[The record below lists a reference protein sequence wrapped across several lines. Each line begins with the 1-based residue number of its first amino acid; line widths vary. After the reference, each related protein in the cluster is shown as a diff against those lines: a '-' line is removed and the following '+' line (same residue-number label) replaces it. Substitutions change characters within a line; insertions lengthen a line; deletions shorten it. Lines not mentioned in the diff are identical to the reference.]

1 MSAISKKSE
10 KSNQMDMLNGG
21 LAGKIIKFS
30 MPIAASTILQ
40 QLFNSADV
48 AVAGQFVGSDAL
60 AAVGSNSAV
69 ISMFVTL
76 ISGMSVGANVIIA
89 KLIGENRKDKIGKAV
104 HTSFSFAVL
113 AGIILMILG
122 LIISKPVLE
131 IISTPENVMDQA
143 VLYLRI
149 YFLGI
154 PFIVVYNFCS
164 SMLRSIGD
172 TKRPLY
178 CLIFSG
184 ILNVILN
191 LFFVIVVGMGVS
203 GVATATVIS
212 NIFSTMLVT
221 IFLLKEK
228 SELKL
233 DFKKL
238 CLDRKVLKQI
248 IVIGLPAG
256 IQGMVF
262 SVSNVCIQ
270 SGINSFGSSAVAG
283 SSTGLNFEYF
293 TYYISNAFSQA
304 AVTFAS
310 QNYGAGKLD
319 RCRKVCYICWAEG
332 MIFTAI
338 LSLVFTFKID
348 SWISIF
354 TSDPA
359 VAEYARIRMMHVM
372 ILEFM
377 TCIYEVP
384 CSMMRGLG
392 HSLIPSLLTVIGSCG
407 FRIVWIYTIFKKF
420 HTFSML
426 MNVYPVS
433 WIFTMAMVL
442 TAYFII
448 MQKEKKNNKVSIP
461 T

>member
-1 MSAISKKSE
+1 MAS
-10 KSNQMDMLNGG
+10 KSNSIDMVNGP
-21 LAGKIIKFS
+21 LVGKIIKFA

-48 AVAGQFVGSDAL
+48 AVAGHFVGSNAL

-76 ISGMSVGANVIIA
+76 ITGLSVGANVIIA
-89 KLIGENRKDKIGKAV
+89 KFIGENRKDKISNAV
-104 HTSFSFAVL
+104 HTSFSFS
-113 AGIILMILG
+113 ILCG
-122 LIISKPVLE
+122 LFLLLVGMIISRPVLE
-131 IISTPENVMDQA
+131 LISTPANVLDSA

-149 YFLGI
+149 YFVGI
-154 PFIVVYNFCS
+154 PFIVIYNFCS

-184 ILNVILN
+184 IINVALN
-191 LFFVIVVGMGVS
+191 LFFVIVLKMGVS
-203 GVATATVIS
+203 GVALATVLS
-212 NIFSTMLVT
+212 NVFSTILVV
-221 IFLLKEK
+221 IFLVREK

-238 CLDRKVLKQI
+238 NLDKTVLKQV

-270 SGINSFGSSAVAG
+270 SGINSFGSDAVAG

-293 TYYISNAFSQA
+293 TYYIANAFSQA
-304 AVTFAS
+304 AVTFTS
-310 QNYGAGKLD
+310 QNYGAGKID
-319 RCRKVCYICWAEG
+319 RCQKTCHICWAEG
-332 MIFTAI
+332 MVFTAI
-338 LSLVFTFKID
+338 LSLIFVVKID
-348 SWISIF
+348 WWVMIY

-359 VAEYARIRMMHVM
+359 VAEYAKIRMMHVM

-384 CSMMRGLG
+384 CSVMRGLG
-392 HSLIPSLLTVIGSCG
+392 RSLTPSILTVIGSCG
-407 FRIVWIYTIFKKF
+407 FRILWLYTVFKKV
-420 HTFSML
+420 HTFDML
-426 MNVYPVS
+426 MSVYPVS
-433 WIFTMAMVL
+433 WIFTMSMVL

-448 MQKEKKNNKVSIP
+448 IRKEKRNMKISSP
-461 T
+461 L

>member
-1 MSAISKKSE
+1 MAS
-10 KSNQMDMLNGG
+10 KSNSIDMVNGP
-21 LAGKIIKFS
+21 LAGKIIKFA

-48 AVAGQFVGSDAL
+48 AVAGHFVGSNAL

-76 ISGMSVGANVIIA
+76 ITGLSVGANVIIA
-89 KLIGENRKDKIGKAV
+89 KFIGENRKDKISNAV
-104 HTSFSFAVL
+104 HTSFSFS
-113 AGIILMILG
+113 ILCG
-122 LIISKPVLE
+122 LFLLLVGMIISRPVLE
-131 IISTPENVMDQA
+131 LISTPANVLDSA

-149 YFLGI
+149 YFVGI
-154 PFIVVYNFCS
+154 PFIVIYNFCS

-184 ILNVILN
+184 IINVALN
-191 LFFVIVVGMGVS
+191 LFFVIVLKMGVS
-203 GVATATVIS
+203 GVALATVLS
-212 NIFSTMLVT
+212 NVFSTILVVV
-221 IFLLKEK
+221 FLVREK

-238 CLDRKVLKQI
+238 NLDKTVLKQI

-270 SGINSFGSSAVAG
+270 SGINSFGSDAVAG

-293 TYYISNAFSQA
+293 TYYIANAFSQA
-304 AVTFAS
+304 AVTFTS
-310 QNYGAGKLD
+310 QNYGAGKID
-319 RCRKVCYICWAEG
+319 RCQKTCHICWAEG
-332 MIFTAI
+332 MVFTAI
-338 LSLVFTFKID
+338 LSLIFVVKID
-348 SWISIF
+348 WWVMIY

-359 VAEYARIRMMHVM
+359 VAEYAKIRMMHVM

-384 CSMMRGLG
+384 CSVMRGLG
-392 HSLIPSLLTVIGSCG
+392 RSLTPSILTVIGSCG
-407 FRIVWIYTIFKKF
+407 FRILWLYTVFKKV
-420 HTFSML
+420 HTFDML
-426 MNVYPVS
+426 MSVYPVS
-433 WIFTMAMVL
+433 WIFTMSMVL

-448 MQKEKKNNKVSIP
+448 IRKEKRNMKISSP
-461 T
+461 L

>member
-1 MSAISKKSE
+1 MAS
-10 KSNQMDMLNGG
+10 KSNSIDMVNGP
-21 LAGKIIKFS
+21 LVGKIIKFA

-48 AVAGQFVGSDAL
+48 AVAGHFVGSNAL

-76 ISGMSVGANVIIA
+76 ITGLSVGANVIIA
-89 KLIGENRKDKIGKAV
+89 KFIGENRKDKISNAV
-104 HTSFSFAVL
+104 HTSFSFS
-113 AGIILMILG
+113 ILCG
-122 LIISKPVLE
+122 LFLLLVGMIISRPVLE
-131 IISTPENVMDQA
+131 LISTPANVLDSA

-149 YFLGI
+149 YFVGI
-154 PFIVVYNFCS
+154 PFIVIYNFCS

-184 ILNVILN
+184 IINVALN
-191 LFFVIVVGMGVS
+191 LFFVIVLKMGVA
-203 GVATATVIS
+203 GVALATVLS
-212 NIFSTMLVT
+212 NVFSTILVVV
-221 IFLLKEK
+221 FLVREK

-238 CLDRKVLKQI
+238 NLDKTVLKQI

-270 SGINSFGSSAVAG
+270 SGINSFGSDAVAG

-293 TYYISNAFSQA
+293 TYYIANAFSQA
-304 AVTFAS
+304 AVTFTS
-310 QNYGAGKLD
+310 QNYGAGKID
-319 RCRKVCYICWAEG
+319 RCQKTCHICWAEG
-332 MIFTAI
+332 MVFTAI
-338 LSLVFTFKID
+338 LSLIFVVKID
-348 SWISIF
+348 WWVMIY

-359 VAEYARIRMMHVM
+359 VAEYAKIRMMHVM

-384 CSMMRGLG
+384 CSVMRGLG
-392 HSLIPSLLTVIGSCG
+392 RSLTPSILTVIGSCG
-407 FRIVWIYTIFKKF
+407 FRILWLYTVFKKV
-420 HTFSML
+420 HTFDML
-426 MNVYPVS
+426 MTVYPVS
-433 WIFTMAMVL
+433 WIFTMSMVL

-448 MQKEKKNNKVSIP
+448 IRKEKRNMKISSP
-461 T
+461 L

>member
-1 MSAISKKSE
+1 MAS
-10 KSNQMDMLNGG
+10 KSNSIDMVNGP
-21 LAGKIIKFS
+21 LAGKIIKFA

-48 AVAGQFVGSDAL
+48 AVAGHFVGSNAL

-76 ISGMSVGANVIIA
+76 ITGLSVGANVIIA
-89 KLIGENRKDKIGKAV
+89 KFIGENRKDKISNAV
-104 HTSFSFAVL
+104 HTSFSFS
-113 AGIILMILG
+113 ILCG
-122 LIISKPVLE
+122 LFLLLVGMIISRPVLE
-131 IISTPENVMDQA
+131 LISTPANVLDSA

-149 YFLGI
+149 YFVGI
-154 PFIVVYNFCS
+154 PFIVIYNFCS

-184 ILNVILN
+184 IINVALN
-191 LFFVIVVGMGVS
+191 LFFVIVLKMGVA
-203 GVATATVIS
+203 GVALATVLS
-212 NIFSTMLVT
+212 NVFSTILVV
-221 IFLLKEK
+221 IFLVREK

-238 CLDRKVLKQI
+238 NLDKTVLKQV

-270 SGINSFGSSAVAG
+270 SGINSFGSDAVAG

-293 TYYISNAFSQA
+293 TYYIANAFSQA
-304 AVTFAS
+304 AVTFTS
-310 QNYGAGKLD
+310 QNYGAGKID
-319 RCRKVCYICWAEG
+319 RCQKTCHICWAEG
-332 MIFTAI
+332 MVFTAI
-338 LSLVFTFKID
+338 LSLIFVVKID
-348 SWISIF
+348 WWVMIY

-359 VAEYARIRMMHVM
+359 VAEYAKIRMMHVM

-384 CSMMRGLG
+384 CSVMRGLG
-392 HSLIPSLLTVIGSCG
+392 RSLTPSILTVIGSCG
-407 FRIVWIYTIFKKF
+407 FRILWLYTVFKKV
-420 HTFSML
+420 HTFDML
-426 MNVYPVS
+426 MSVYPVS
-433 WIFTMAMVL
+433 WIFTMSMVL

-448 MQKEKKNNKVSIP
+448 IRKEKRNMKISSP
-461 T
+461 L

>member
-1 MSAISKKSE
+1 MAS
-10 KSNQMDMLNGG
+10 KSNSIDMVNGT
-21 LAGKIIKFS
+21 LVGKIIKFA

-48 AVAGQFVGSDAL
+48 AVAGHFVGSNAL

-76 ISGMSVGANVIIA
+76 ITGLSVGANVIIA
-89 KLIGENRKDKIGKAV
+89 KFIGENRKDKISNAV
-104 HTSFSFAVL
+104 HTSFSFS
-113 AGIILMILG
+113 ILCG
-122 LIISKPVLE
+122 LFLLLVGMIISRPVLE
-131 IISTPENVMDQA
+131 LISTPANVLDSA

-149 YFLGI
+149 YFVGI
-154 PFIVVYNFCS
+154 PFIVIYNFCS

-184 ILNVILN
+184 IINVALN
-191 LFFVIVVGMGVS
+191 LFFVIVLKMGVS
-203 GVATATVIS
+203 GVALATVLS
-212 NIFSTMLVT
+212 NVFSTILVVV
-221 IFLLKEK
+221 FLVREK

-238 CLDRKVLKQI
+238 NLDKTVLKQI

-270 SGINSFGSSAVAG
+270 SGINSFGSDAVAG

-293 TYYISNAFSQA
+293 TYYIANAFSQA
-304 AVTFAS
+304 AVTFTS
-310 QNYGAGKLD
+310 QNYGAGKID
-319 RCRKVCYICWAEG
+319 RCQKTCHICWAEG
-332 MIFTAI
+332 MVFTAI
-338 LSLVFTFKID
+338 LSLIFVVKID
-348 SWISIF
+348 WWVMIY

-359 VAEYARIRMMHVM
+359 VAEYAKIRMMHVM

-384 CSMMRGLG
+384 CSVMRGLG
-392 HSLIPSLLTVIGSCG
+392 RSLTPSILTVIGSCG
-407 FRIVWIYTIFKKF
+407 FRILWLYTVFKKV
-420 HTFSML
+420 HTFDML
-426 MNVYPVS
+426 MSVYPVS
-433 WIFTMAMVL
+433 WIFTMSMVL

-448 MQKEKKNNKVSIP
+448 IRKEKRNMKISSP
-461 T
+461 L

>member
-1 MSAISKKSE
+1 MAS
-10 KSNQMDMLNGG
+10 KSNSIDMVNGP
-21 LAGKIIKFS
+21 LVGKIIKFA
-30 MPIAASTILQ
+30 MPIAESTILQ

-48 AVAGQFVGSDAL
+48 AVAGHFVGSNAL

-76 ISGMSVGANVIIA
+76 ITGLSVGANVIIA
-89 KLIGENRKDKIGKAV
+89 KFIGENRKDKISNAV
-104 HTSFSFAVL
+104 HTSFSFS
-113 AGIILMILG
+113 ILCG
-122 LIISKPVLE
+122 LFLLLVGMIISRPVLE
-131 IISTPENVMDQA
+131 LISTPANVLDSA

-149 YFLGI
+149 YFVGI
-154 PFIVVYNFCS
+154 PFIVIYNFCS

-184 ILNVILN
+184 IINVALN
-191 LFFVIVVGMGVS
+191 LFFVIVLKMGVS
-203 GVATATVIS
+203 GVALATVLS
-212 NIFSTMLVT
+212 NVFSTILVVV
-221 IFLLKEK
+221 FLVREK

-238 CLDRKVLKQI
+238 NLDKTVLKQI

-270 SGINSFGSSAVAG
+270 SGINSFGSDAVAG

-293 TYYISNAFSQA
+293 TYYIANAFSQA
-304 AVTFAS
+304 AVTFTS
-310 QNYGAGKLD
+310 QNYGAGKID
-319 RCRKVCYICWAEG
+319 RCQKTCHICWAEG
-332 MIFTAI
+332 MVFTAI
-338 LSLVFTFKID
+338 LSLIFVVKID
-348 SWISIF
+348 WWVMIY

-359 VAEYARIRMMHVM
+359 VAEYAKIRMMHVM

-384 CSMMRGLG
+384 CSVMRGLG
-392 HSLIPSLLTVIGSCG
+392 RSLTPSILTVIGSCG
-407 FRIVWIYTIFKKF
+407 FRILWLYTVFKKV
-420 HTFSML
+420 HTFDML
-426 MNVYPVS
+426 MSVYPVS
-433 WIFTMAMVL
+433 WIFTMSMVL

-448 MQKEKKNNKVSIP
+448 IRKEKRNMKISSP
-461 T
+461 L

>member
-1 MSAISKKSE
+1 MAS
-10 KSNQMDMLNGG
+10 KSNSIDMVNGP
-21 LAGKIIKFS
+21 LAGKIIKFA

-48 AVAGQFVGSDAL
+48 AVAGHFVGSNAL

-76 ISGMSVGANVIIA
+76 ITGLSVGANVIIA
-89 KLIGENRKDKIGKAV
+89 KFIGENRKDKISNAV
-104 HTSFSFAVL
+104 HTSFSFSVL
-113 AGIILMILG
+113 CG
-122 LIISKPVLE
+122 LFLLLVGMIISRPVLE
-131 IISTPENVMDQA
+131 LISTPANVLDSA

-149 YFLGI
+149 YFVGI
-154 PFIVVYNFCS
+154 PFIVIYNFCS

-184 ILNVILN
+184 IINVALN
-191 LFFVIVVGMGVS
+191 LFFVIVLKMGVA
-203 GVATATVIS
+203 GVALATVLS
-212 NIFSTMLVT
+212 NVFSTILVVV
-221 IFLLKEK
+221 FLVKEK

-238 CLDRKVLKQI
+238 NLDKTVLKQI

-270 SGINSFGSSAVAG
+270 SGINSFGSDAVAG

-293 TYYISNAFSQA
+293 TYYIANAFSQA
-304 AVTFAS
+304 AVTFTS
-310 QNYGAGKLD
+310 QNYGAGKID
-319 RCRKVCYICWAEG
+319 RCQKTCHICWVEG
-332 MIFTAI
+332 MVFTAI
-338 LSLVFTFKID
+338 LSLIFVVKID
-348 SWISIF
+348 WWVMIY

-359 VAEYARIRMMHVM
+359 VAEYAKIRMMHVM

-384 CSMMRGLG
+384 CSVMRGLG
-392 HSLIPSLLTVIGSCG
+392 RSLTPSILTVIGSCG
-407 FRIVWIYTIFKKF
+407 FRIFWLYTVFKKV
-420 HTFSML
+420 HTFDML
-426 MNVYPVS
+426 MSVYPVS
-433 WIFTMAMVL
+433 WIFTMSMVL

-448 MQKEKKNNKVSIP
+448 IRKEKRSMKISSP
-461 T
+461 L

>member
-1 MSAISKKSE
+1 MAS
-10 KSNQMDMLNGG
+10 KSNSIDMVNGP
-21 LAGKIIKFS
+21 LVGKIIKFA

-48 AVAGQFVGSDAL
+48 AVAGHFVGSNAL

-76 ISGMSVGANVIIA
+76 ITGLSVGANVIIA
-89 KLIGENRKDKIGKAV
+89 KFIGENRKDKISNAV
-104 HTSFSFAVL
+104 HTSFSFS
-113 AGIILMILG
+113 ILCG
-122 LIISKPVLE
+122 LFLLLVGMIISRPVLE
-131 IISTPENVMDQA
+131 LISTPANVLDSA

-149 YFLGI
+149 YFVGI
-154 PFIVVYNFCS
+154 PFIVIYNFCS

-184 ILNVILN
+184 IINVALN
-191 LFFVIVVGMGVS
+191 LFFVIVLKMGVS
-203 GVATATVIS
+203 GVALATVLS
-212 NIFSTMLVT
+212 NVFSTILVVV
-221 IFLLKEK
+221 FLVREK

-238 CLDRKVLKQI
+238 NLDKTVLKQI

-270 SGINSFGSSAVAG
+270 SGINSFGSDAVAG

-293 TYYISNAFSQA
+293 TYYIANAFSQA
-304 AVTFAS
+304 AVTFTS
-310 QNYGAGKLD
+310 QNYGAGKID
-319 RCRKVCYICWAEG
+319 RCQKTCHICWAEG
-332 MIFTAI
+332 MVFTAI
-338 LSLVFTFKID
+338 LSLIFVVKID
-348 SWISIF
+348 WWVMIY

-359 VAEYARIRMMHVM
+359 VAEYAKIRMMHVM

-384 CSMMRGLG
+384 CSVMRGLG
-392 HSLIPSLLTVIGSCG
+392 RSLTPSILTVIGSCG
-407 FRIVWIYTIFKKF
+407 FRILWLYTVFKKV
-420 HTFSML
+420 HTFDML
-426 MNVYPVS
+426 MSVYPVS
-433 WIFTMAMVL
+433 WIFTMSMVL

-448 MQKEKKNNKVSIP
+448 IRKEKRNMKISSP
-461 T
+461 L

>member
-1 MSAISKKSE
+1 MAS
-10 KSNQMDMLNGG
+10 KSNSIDMVNGP
-21 LAGKIIKFS
+21 LVGKIIKFA

-48 AVAGQFVGSDAL
+48 AVAGHFVGSNAL

-76 ISGMSVGANVIIA
+76 ITGLSVGANVIIA
-89 KLIGENRKDKIGKAV
+89 KFIGENRKDKISNAV
-104 HTSFSFAVL
+104 HTSFSFS
-113 AGIILMILG
+113 ILCG
-122 LIISKPVLE
+122 LFLLLVGMIISRPVLE
-131 IISTPENVMDQA
+131 LISTPANVLDSA

-149 YFLGI
+149 YFVGI
-154 PFIVVYNFCS
+154 PFIVIYNFCS

-184 ILNVILN
+184 IINVALN
-191 LFFVIVVGMGVS
+191 LFFVIVLKMGVS
-203 GVATATVIS
+203 GVALATVLS
-212 NIFSTMLVT
+212 NVFSTILVVV
-221 IFLLKEK
+221 FLVREK

-238 CLDRKVLKQI
+238 NLDKTVLKQI

-270 SGINSFGSSAVAG
+270 SGINSFGSDAVAG

-293 TYYISNAFSQA
+293 TYYIANAFSQA
-304 AVTFAS
+304 AVTFTS
-310 QNYGAGKLD
+310 QNYGAGKID
-319 RCRKVCYICWAEG
+319 RCQKTCHICWAEG
-332 MIFTAI
+332 MVFTAI
-338 LSLVFTFKID
+338 LSL
-348 SWISIF
+348 IF
-354 TSDPA
+354 VVKLDWWVMIYTSDPA
-359 VAEYARIRMMHVM
+359 VAEYAKIRMMHVM

-384 CSMMRGLG
+384 CSVMRGLG
-392 HSLIPSLLTVIGSCG
+392 RSLTPSILTVIGSCG
-407 FRIVWIYTIFKKF
+407 FRILWLYTVFKKV
-420 HTFSML
+420 HTFDML
-426 MNVYPVS
+426 MSVYPVS
-433 WIFTMAMVL
+433 WIFTMSMVL

-448 MQKEKKNNKVSIP
+448 IRKEKRNMKISSP
-461 T
+461 L

>member
-1 MSAISKKSE
+1 MAS
-10 KSNQMDMLNGG
+10 KSNSIDMVNGP
-21 LAGKIIKFS
+21 LVGKIIKFA

-48 AVAGQFVGSDAL
+48 AVAGHFVGSNAL

-76 ISGMSVGANVIIA
+76 ITGLSVGANVIIA
-89 KLIGENRKDKIGKAV
+89 KFIGENRKDKISNAV
-104 HTSFSFAVL
+104 HTSFSFS
-113 AGIILMILG
+113 ILCG
-122 LIISKPVLE
+122 LFLLLVGMIISRPVLE
-131 IISTPENVMDQA
+131 LISTPANVLDSA

-149 YFLGI
+149 YFVGI
-154 PFIVVYNFCS
+154 PFIVIYNFCS

-184 ILNVILN
+184 IINVALN
-191 LFFVIVVGMGVS
+191 LFFVIVLKMGVA
-203 GVATATVIS
+203 GVALATVLS
-212 NIFSTMLVT
+212 NVFSTILVVV
-221 IFLLKEK
+221 FLVREK
-228 SELKL
+228 SELKI

-238 CLDRKVLKQI
+238 NLDKTVLKQI

-270 SGINSFGSSAVAG
+270 SGINSFGSDAVAG

-293 TYYISNAFSQA
+293 TYYIANAFSQA
-304 AVTFAS
+304 AVTFTS
-310 QNYGAGKLD
+310 QNYGAGKID
-319 RCRKVCYICWAEG
+319 RCQKTCHICWAEG
-332 MIFTAI
+332 MVFTAI
-338 LSLVFTFKID
+338 LSLIFVVKID
-348 SWISIF
+348 WWVMIY

-359 VAEYARIRMMHVM
+359 VAEYAKIRMMHVM

-384 CSMMRGLG
+384 CSVMRGLG
-392 HSLIPSLLTVIGSCG
+392 RSLTPSILTVIGSCG
-407 FRIVWIYTIFKKF
+407 FRILWLYTVFKKV
-420 HTFSML
+420 HTFDML
-426 MNVYPVS
+426 MTVYPVS
-433 WIFTMAMVL
+433 WIFTMSMVL

-448 MQKEKKNNKVSIP
+448 IRKEKRNMKISSP
-461 T
+461 L